1 MTKSILD
8 GRYVSNILYEKL
20 KFKYEELV
28 KIVGRK
34 AGLAFIKV
42 GNDKASTIYLNTKTK
57 KCNEIGIYQE
67 TFTFDENI
75 TEEELIIEIRKLNEN
90 KNIDGILVQLP
101 LPSHINYIKIM
112 SEINP
117 DKDVDGFHPENV
129 GNLLFNDKGIYSCTP
144 QGIMELLKFY
154 KINVVGKDIVII
166 GRSNIVG
173 KPMALMLINEGA
185 TVQVCNSKT
194 KDLFHKVK
202 QADILISA
210 TGVPRLIKS
219 DCIKEG
225 AVIIDVGISE
235 FEGKLSGD
243 VDFED
248 VYNNSRLSYI
258 SPVPG
263 GVGPMTIYSLIKNTI
278 RAFELNNIQLKKNM

>member
-20 KFKYEELV
+20 REEYQELSE
-28 KIVGRK
+28 KIGRK

-42 GNDKASTIYLNTKTK
+42 GNDKASSIYLNMKTR
-57 KCNEIGIYQE
+57 KCDELGIYQE
-67 TFTFDENI
+67 TISFDENI
-75 TEEELIIEIRKLNEN
+75 SESELILEIKKLNDN
-90 KNIDGILVQLP
+90 KKIDGILVQLP
-101 LPSHINYIKIM
+101 LPSHINYISIM
-112 SEINP
+112 SAISPN
-117 DKDVDGFHPENV
+117 KDVDGFHPENV
-129 GNLLFNDKGIYSCTP
+129 GNLLFKDKGIYSCTP
-144 QGIMELLKFY
+144 QGIMELLSY
-154 KINVVGKDIVII
+154 YNIGIEGMDVVII

-173 KPMALMLINEGA
+173 KPLALMLINEGA

-210 TGVPRLIKS
+210 TGVPRLIKGK
-219 DCIKEG
+219 DIKDG
-225 AVIIDVGISE
+225 AVVIDVGISE
-235 FEGKLSGD
+235 FEGKISGD
-243 VDFED
+243 VDFDD
-248 VYNNSRLSYI
+248 VMINSNASFI

-278 RAFELNNIQLKKNM
+278 SAFKLNNM